1 MAVEQVSL
9 ESWISE
15 RGGDVFL
22 EILVVTRSSR
32 IRIMGLQDA
41 RLKVQLKA
49 APVKGQA
56 NQELERFLAKE
67 IGIAKAQVQVVSG
80 ATGRRKTV
88 RISGVAKAKVYL
100 ALR

>member
-1 MAVEQVSL
+1 
-9 ESWISE
+9 
-15 RGGDVFL
+15 
-22 EILVVTRSSR
+22 
-32 IRIMGLQDA
+32 MGLQDS

-80 ATGRRKTV
+80 ATGKRKTV

>member
-1 MAVEQVSL
+1 
-9 ESWISE
+9 
-15 RGGDVFL
+15 
-22 EILVVTRSSR
+22 
-32 IRIMGLQDA
+32 
-41 RLKVQLKA
+41 
-49 APVKGQA
+49 
-56 NQELERFLAKE
+56 